1 MNRYKL
7 VLHSRLAEVQTIT
20 INSTFVQLHSGSV
33 GGTFKITMDGTNLNA
48 PVATTPCIAWDA
60 DASVLRD
67 ALLTQE
73 FTFGSPSVEKIEKS
87 LNEKLYESR
96 SGK

>member
-1 MNRYKL
+1 M
-7 VLHSRLAEVQTIT
+7 
-20 INSTFVQLHSGSV
+20 
-33 GGTFKITMDGTNLNA
+33 GGTFKITMDGTALNA